1 MPELRFLQPHLSA
14 VALASPGNDASP
26 RGLADF
32 CCQDCVMEK
41 RTGPG
46 SSMGEGWNEIVSHQ
60 LGTRDVGWVEP
71 GGVAQ

>member
-1 MPELRFLQPHLSA
+1 
-14 VALASPGNDASP
+14 
-26 RGLADF
+26 
-32 CCQDCVMEK
+32 MEK